1 MTSNKRRED
10 RNTCF
15 MRAEIIYD
23 TNLPPIIAEVHDIS
37 EHGLQLRLDDTN
49 VLPANE
55 FIVSIPRRH
64 MRELV
69 TVRRRTKTALGCII
83 KRFITQVA

>member
-1 MTSNKRRED
+1 MKNQRRED

-15 MRAEIIYD
+15 MRAEITLD
-23 TNLPPIIAEVHDIS
+23 QHQPPIIAEVHDIS
-37 EHGLQLRLDDTN
+37 EHGLRLKFENADAI
-49 VLPANE
+49 PNE

-69 TVRRRTKTALGCII
+69 VVRRRTKDTLGCII
-83 KRFITQVA
+83 KRFIPKVA

>member
-1 MTSNKRRED
+1 MTRNKRRED

-15 MRAEIIYD
+15 MRAEITYD
-23 TNLPPIIAEVHDIS
+23 ENVPPVIAEVHDIS
-37 EHGLQLRLDDTN
+37 EHGLRLRLDDTSGI
-49 VLPANE
+49 PNE

-69 TVRRRTKTALGCII
+69 SVRRRTKDTLGCII
-83 KRFITQVA
+83 KRFIPKVA